1 MNNISAN
8 PSFLQAVAELT
19 GIVIRSCV
27 FIVPTFVAIVL
38 IFSLAKGFASGGG
51 VQVDYTPLVRGFILM
66 VSLYFYQEL
75 LGIVSLAIGG
85 FVGLMGQPENIYAQ
99 LDDLQGGLTPK
110 SDPGNSSLTDYVDQ
124 AVEFIQSF
132 DLQAMLQSMVLGGIA
147 SLARKVIELLRQ
159 TLLGFLYVVGPIA
172 IAVSVLPGFGR
183 LFLKWFQ
190 NYLSVQFW
198 SLTLIILDNLVVLYT
213 NFTKERVSILSGA
226 PAGVAS
232 ERVDFLLISIVITI
246 LYFMVPYLTSFYI
259 GQTSSGIFQS
269 KAIGLAA
276 AGTALAMK
284 GGAALTGSGGGAAI
298 FAGGSAA
305 TSAVTSS
312 VREPVGG
319 DASSYSGA
327 AATPIP
333 VRT

>member
-1 MNNISAN
+1 VNNISAN

-75 LGIVSLAIGG
+75 LGIISSAIGG
-85 FVGLMGQPENIYAQ
+85 FVSLISQPENIYVQ

-110 SDPGNSSLTDYVDQ
+110 PHPENSSLTDYVDQ

-159 TLLGFLYVVGPIA
+159 TLLGFLYIVGPIA
-172 IAVSVLPGFGR
+172 VSISVLPGFGR

-213 NFTKERVSILSGA
+213 NFTKERVAILSGA

-246 LYFMVPYLTSFYI
+246 LYFMVPYLTSLYI

-276 AGTALAMK
+276 AGAALAMK
-284 GGAALTGSGGGAAI
+284 GGAAVADTSGGGAA

-312 VREPVGG
+312 IREGG
-319 DASSYSGA
+319 GGETSTSAGGQSS
-327 AATPIP
+327 IP
-333 VRT
+333 VRY